1 MSSAE
6 MPSWNLAT
14 RSPAERRDVTADLI
28 ACRIRHQLRGLKNAT
43 RQAEG
48 KKLLAAVPAHLQEAV
63 VEHLKA
69 RSSG

>member
-1 MSSAE
+1 

-14 RSPAERRDVTADLI
+14 HSPAERRAVIADLI
-28 ACRIRHQLRGLKNAT
+28 ACHIQHQLSGLKNAT

-48 KKLLAAVPAHLQEAV
+48 KKLLAAVPAHLQDAV
-63 VEHLKA
+63 VEQLKA